1 MHRIINDMLWRL
13 LNSHTY
19 YIYIVCA
26 PKARVSSIV
35 SLPQVGLAVIDLR
48 TMHLQL
54 MQLVETSRTYTNT
67 M

>member
-1 MHRIINDMLWRL
+1 MSAIHEVPVLKRGTHMDKM
-13 LNSHTY
+13 
-19 YIYIVCA
+19 C
-26 PKARVSSIV
+26 KATGSSIV

-48 TMHLQL
+48 TMHLRL